1 MNRVLIPRADV
12 ATESLSAAL
21 ISLGWEVEEITAFRT
36 VRAAPPPPAI
46 RDAIKSGGFDAVLFS
61 SASTVRNLVGIA
73 GKPHPTTVIACIGEQ
88 TAAAAR
94 DMGLV
99 VEVLPEETTIS
110 ATIESL
116 IAHGEKLRLTAIENG
131 DVVWRPSVKRLTRK
145 RS

>member
-1 MNRVLIPRADV
+1 
-12 ATESLSAAL
+12 
-21 ISLGWEVEEITAFRT
+21 
-36 VRAAPPPPAI
+36 
-46 RDAIKSGGFDAVLFS
+46 
-61 SASTVRNLVGIA
+61 
-73 GKPHPTTVIACIGEQ
+73 
-88 TAAAAR
+88 
-94 DMGLV
+94 MGLV